1 MRIDSYRLSLE
12 SSHEHL
18 QRSLTHVS
26 EKGEMVHTLS
36 HHTEMENLELL
47 AQGSIKSAGDSID
60 FTLSAA
66 LHDEESYTLERLVN
80 KNAIDPLVINLNGA
94 LASVNQKK
102 TFAFDLNGDKTLEE
116 MALLSEGNAFLALD
130 KNGNGKIDDGTE
142 LFGTQNGDGFAH
154 LSEYDEDSNGVI
166 DENDAIFTQL
176 HLWQKSALKEGLITL
191 KQARVGALLLDNVAS
206 SFLFTQE
213 GNQSATLQKSGVVL
227 FEDGRAG
234 WMSHVDFFVTPLQR
248 ENPLST
254 SQEENTLAQPLFS
267 FVKPTSQSASNTHEA
282 LVEMLE
288 KRLHMLES
296 KLSKTDDKSQ
306 KQALNLQI
314 LTLSQQIS
322 LLEMG

>member
-1 MRIDSYRLSLE
+1 MRIDSYQLRLE
-12 SSHEHL
+12 SSHEQL
-18 QRSLTHVS
+18 QRTLTHIS

-36 HHTEMENLELL
+36 HHTEMEHLELL
-47 AQGSIKSAGDSID
+47 AQGSVKSANDSID
-60 FTLSAA
+60 FTLTGS
-66 LHDEESYTLERLVN
+66 LYREERYTQESLVN
-80 KNAIDPLVINLNGA
+80 KNVIDPLVVNLNGA
-94 LASVNQKK
+94 LASVNQSK
-102 TFAFDLNGDKTLEE
+102 TFTFDLDGDKTLEE

-154 LSEYDEDSNGVI
+154 LAQYDEDSNGVI
-166 DENDAIFTQL
+166 DENDAIFEKL
-176 HLWQKSALKEGLITL
+176 RLWQKSALKEGLITL

-206 SFLFTQE
+206 TFLFTQE

-234 WMSHVDFFVTPLQR
+234 WMSHVDFFMTPLQR
-248 ENPLST
+248 ENPFSM

-267 FVKPTSQSASNTHEA
+267 LFKPTPQSASNTHEA

-288 KRLHMLES
+288 KRLHMLEA
-296 KLSKTDDKSQ
+296 KLYKTEDKRQ

-322 LLEMG
+322 LLERG